1 MYHRSFDLIVVVAIT
16 IVTVGLAL
24 TGVSNGM
31 VRVMLGLP
39 LVLVLPGYALNA
51 AMFPRDTMGVPERI
65 VFSLGLSFAVA
76 VLGGFVLNWTPWGL
90 QAASWAVLLGSVSLG
105 ASCVAL
111 ARRWTNTG
119 EETIA
124 IPSNLKI
131 NLNHALFFGA
141 ALLVTA
147 VAISIARTGA
157 TRQSDQGFTQL
168 WVLPA
173 NEVNQSAV
181 RVGVRSGES
190 AVVRYRLQVEA
201 EGNVVLD
208 WPSIEL
214 DPGESW
220 ERTVMLPAEQADT
233 RTVEAKIYRLDTPTE
248 IYRRVVL
255 WSDF

>member
-1 MYHRSFDLIVVVAIT
+1 MRHRLFNLIGVA
-16 IVTVGLAL
+16 VTAVAVGLAL
-24 TGVSNGM
+24 AGVSNGM

-39 LVLVLPGYALNA
+39 LVLVLPGYAVTA
-51 AMFPRDTMGVPERI
+51 AMFPKDTLGVPEK
-65 VFSLGLSFAVA
+65 VVLSLGLSLVLAA
-76 VLGGFVLNWTPWGL
+76 LGGIVLNWMPWGL
-90 QAASWAVLLGSVSLG
+90 RTSSWAVLLGTVSLG
-105 ASCVAL
+105 ASGVAL
-111 ARRWTNTG
+111 VRRWRATG
-119 EETIA
+119 DDSVTMQA
-124 IPSNLKI
+124 NLKI
-131 NLNHALFFGA
+131 NLGQGILFGLA
-141 ALLVTA
+141 ALVTI
-147 VAISIARTGA
+147 VAIGIARIGA

-168 WVLPA
+168 WILPA

-190 AVVRYRLQVEA
+190 AVVRYGLQVEA
-201 EGNVVLD
+201 GGSVVLD

-220 ERTVMLPAEQADT
+220 ERAVMLPAEQADT